1 MKLNTQRVLLVILV
15 SVAFFG
21 FLLWSIQQT
30 QSEEE
35 TLYGNSNLS
44 VQTPLENKF
53 ISVAAPKENS
63 VIQSPVTIS
72 GQANVSGNRLKVR
85 LKDQKGLVLGE
96 SFVQTKN
103 AKAMSDFSISLKYKK
118 ASATK
123 GTVEIFLVSSKDNS
137 EIYKITVPV
146 IFKN

>member
-35 TLYGNSNLS
+35 TLYGNTN
-44 VQTPLENKF
+44 VNVKTPLENKF

-103 AKAMSDFSISLKYKK
+103 AKAMSDFSINLKYKK
-118 ASATK
+118 ASAAK